1 MKARGLW
8 FPRWPVLALLAA
20 AAPPG
25 PLPAQEG
32 GLARAPRP
40 VTAKAEVTLV
50 EVPVHV
56 MGPDGIPAR
65 GLTKEDFELLDDGR
79 KVEIASMDVI
89 DLEDF
94 ARPLTV
100 PGEMPLPPAARRH
113 FFFLFDLTFSAPIR
127 LSRAR
132 AAAREF
138 VLDGMKS
145 GDLGAVATFD
155 VERGLKLVLSFTS
168 DRDQLAAAVETLGLP
183 TLVTAATDPLALTV
197 YPPSFLQGTV
207 GTNVDRRGGRIGDSE
222 IADALST
229 QSKLQEKVF
238 DTYQQ
243 GRIRQMASSFGD
255 LARTL
260 ASVRGRKHVLL
271 FSEGFDSKLL
281 SGVTGPESGR
291 AEGDLIVAGELW
303 KVEPEDRYGR
313 NEVKLH
319 LEEMF
324 QLFRRADA
332 SIQAVDVAGL
342 AAAGASVEATFSG
355 DTGPSERLGSRGRG
369 QDTLFLMAEETGGEL
384 YRNSNEVKEHLERLQ
399 AQTALVY
406 LLVFAPRELKE
417 PGRYHS
423 LRVKVKRP
431 GLKASAR
438 AGYYEPRPWS
448 KLTGLE
454 RRLAA
459 AQQIAYGL
467 PRTEIP
473 LHALAGPVRRLDGA
487 GAVVPVILEVAGKE
501 LLRDGPPGKATV
513 EVYAYAVDQQLRVK
527 DFVSQTVS
535 LDLAKVGPT
544 LEASGLKLYADL
556 FLPPG
561 SYWLRLLVR
570 NAETGRTGLAIVPAS
585 VPLPERKDL
594 YVLPPLFHEPP
605 GRWLMV
611 KAPPRAGG
619 PPAGDYPFASGGSS
633 FIPAASPVLD
643 PDHETPLSLMVWHAP
658 AGAELEVEAEVRDAA
673 GKRSGT
679 AVLEVTSRE
688 PARERD
694 PGRLLCA
701 FRPRDVA
708 PGSYSLVVTVR
719 DRRSGAEAQSAGT
732 FEIRRSADPGGG
744 NP

>member
-1 MKARGLW
+1 MERKRSRISRRPLAVLL
-8 FPRWPVLALLAA
+8 PALALG
-20 AAPPG
+20 G
-25 PLPAQEG
+25 PLPAQEAG
-32 GLARAPRP
+32 PTPSRA
-40 VTAKAEVTLV
+40 VTATAEVTLV

-56 MGPDGIPAR
+56 TGPDGFPVR

-79 KVEIASMDVI
+79 KAEIESMDVV
-89 DLEDF
+89 DLEAF
-94 ARPLTV
+94 ARPLAV

-113 FFFLFDLTFSAPIR
+113 FFLLFDLTFSSPIR

-132 AAAREF
+132 AAARDF

-183 TLVTAATDPLALTV
+183 GLLTAATDPLALTV
-197 YPPSFLQGTV
+197 YPPSFLQGTR
-207 GTNVDRRGGRIGDSE
+207 GTTIDQRGGRIGDSE

-229 QSKLQEKVF
+229 QSKLQDKVF

-243 GRIRQMASSFGD
+243 GRIRQMARSFGD

-291 AEGDLIVAGELW
+291 AEGDLIVSGELW

-342 AAAGASVEATFSG
+342 SAAGAGVEATFSG

-369 QDTLFLMAEETGGEL
+369 QDTLFLMAESTGGEL
-384 YRNSNEVKEHLERLQ
+384 YRNSNEVEEHLERLQ
-399 AQTALVY
+399 QQTALVY
-406 LLVFAPRELKE
+406 LLTFAPKELKE

-423 LRVKVKRP
+423 LKVKVRRP

-438 AGYYEPRPWS
+438 SGYYEPRPWS

-473 LHALAGPVRRLDGA
+473 MSAIAAPVRRLDGD
-487 GAVVPVILEVAGKE
+487 GALVPVILEVPGRG
-501 LLRDGPPGKATV
+501 LLRDGPPGSATV
-513 EVYAYAVDQQLRVK
+513 EVYAYAVDQQLKVK
-527 DFVSQTVS
+527 DFVSQTLT
-535 LDLAKVGPT
+535 LDLGKVGPA
-544 LEASGLKLYADL
+544 LRESGLKLYADL

-570 NAETGRTGLAIVPAS
+570 NAETGRTGLAIVPAA
-585 VPLPERKDL
+585 VPLPERRDL

-605 GRWLMV
+605 GRWVMV
-611 KAPPRAGG
+611 KAPPRPGG
-619 PPAGDYPFASGGSS
+619 PPAGEYPFATRGSS
-633 FIPAASPVLD
+633 FVPAADPVLAAG
-643 PDHETPLSLMVWHAP
+643 EEAPLSLMVWNAP
-658 AGAELEVEAEVRDAA
+658 ADAELAVAAEIRDVRGQRA
-673 GKRSGT
+673 GT
-679 AVLEVTSRE
+679 ASLEVTSRE
-688 PARERD
+688 PARGRD
-694 PGRLLCA
+694 PVKLLCTL
-701 FRPRDVA
+701 RPRDVA
-708 PGSYSLVVTVR
+708 AGSYSLLVTVR
-719 DRRSGAEAQSAGT
+719 DPRSGAEAQSAGT
-732 FEIRRSADPGGG
+732 FEIR
-744 NP
+744 